1 MLSILPKIVA
11 PSCSSVRARFAEYLD
26 SHLTGREMQRIAK
39 HIESCARCAG
49 DFEAER
55 RMLRVLS
62 SLGPVS
68 GAAKEPDDLLL
79 RIRVAISQERAQR
92 RRPQFERWEL
102 IWRNSV
108 GPFLLQLSAGFASAV
123 LLLGTV
129 GLVVGMFAH
138 PEHAAAQD
146 EPLGSAT
153 APKYLYHWSA
163 TPVDVDQIGTVNGP
177 VVVEAYVNGS
187 GRVYDYRI
195 VSGPTDQQTRA
206 EVENLLLFS
215 VFEPARFF
223 GQPVRGLAV
232 LSFSGVSVHG

>member
-1 MLSILPKIVA
+1 MISILPKIVA
-11 PSCSSVRARFAEYLD
+11 PSCSTVRLKFAEYLD
-26 SHLTGREMQRIAK
+26 SRLTGREMQRMAT
-39 HIESCARCAG
+39 HLEGCSQCASE
-49 DFEAER
+49 FEAER
-55 RMLRVLS
+55 SMLRALA
-62 SLGPVS
+62 SLGPIG

-79 RIRVAISQERAQR
+79 RIRVAISQERALR
-92 RRPQFERWEL
+92 RRGRMERWEL
-102 IWRNSV
+102 VWRNSV

-129 GLVVGMFAH
+129 GLVVGMFAR
-138 PEHAAAQD
+138 PERASAQD
-146 EPLGSAT
+146 EPLGKAT
-153 APKYLYHWSA
+153 APKFLDHSGAA
-163 TPVDVDQIGTVNGP
+163 TDVDQIGTVNGP
-177 VVVEAYVNGS
+177 VVVEAYVNDS

-232 LSFSGVSVHG
+232 MSFSGVSVHG